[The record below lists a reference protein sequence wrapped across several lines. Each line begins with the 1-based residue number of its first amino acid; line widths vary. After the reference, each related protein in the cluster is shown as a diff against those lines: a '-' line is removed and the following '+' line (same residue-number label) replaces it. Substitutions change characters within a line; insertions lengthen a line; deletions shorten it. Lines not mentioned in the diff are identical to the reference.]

1 MLWEWLTYP
10 ITENNDLSNKLVTEK
25 MKDETKGVAIV
36 EYVRL
41 KPKMCSFLLC
51 NSDHNI
57 EKAVNKNVVATISHN
72 EYKDVCSAM

>member
-1 MLWEWLTYP
+1 
-10 ITENNDLSNKLVTEK
+10 